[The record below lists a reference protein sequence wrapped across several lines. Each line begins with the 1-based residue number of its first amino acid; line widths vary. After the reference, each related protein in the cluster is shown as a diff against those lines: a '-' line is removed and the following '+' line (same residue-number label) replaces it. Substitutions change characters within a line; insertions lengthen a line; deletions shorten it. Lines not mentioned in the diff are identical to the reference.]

1 MKKLSLYILTIISL
15 LAFFSIKSS
24 TINFDKKYQD
34 LNIKAN
40 KSMIFGDLVIGFS
53 DNFSLTVSA
62 KDYEEKTFLFSHSNK
77 VSTINLKK
85 QNIGLE
91 LRFNPK
97 VKKEKLK
104 IANYWRI
111 VIVRKK

>member
-1 MKKLSLYILTIISL
+1 M
-15 LAFFSIKSS
+15 
-24 TINFDKKYQD
+24 
-34 LNIKAN
+34 NIKAN
-40 KSMIFGDLVIGFS
+40 KSMVFGDLVIGFS

-97 VKKEKLK
+97 VK
-104 IANYWRI
+104 
-111 VIVRKK
+111 RKTKNLHQ